1 MTVEQLENY
10 RALADEVADLEERKK
25 RLMERLDIMA
35 DTVRGSAPE
44 WPYCAHTIKVSGIS
58 RRQENALRRI
68 DTLRRNRLADAQ
80 EQLADVEEYISS
92 VRDIKVRRMIVL
104 RYVDGL
110 TWRQV
115 AKRMYGSPHF
125 EEAARKRVRRF
136 LEKNL

>member
-1 MTVEQLENY
+1 MTIEQLENY

-58 RRQENALRRI
+58 RRQEAALRRI
-68 DTLRRNRLADAQ
+68 DTLRRNRLVESQ

-125 EEAARKRVRRF
+125 EEAARKRVKRF